1 MSASL
6 KSRIGLV
13 LLSCALCLPAA
24 AQSSRIELPDMGSS
38 AASII
43 SPGEE
48 RQFVQEIIREMRRL
62 GWLLDDP
69 LIDEYLDSLGFR
81 LVAHSERPGDTFA
94 FFLVRE
100 RSINAFATPGGL
112 VGVNAGLFLAAE
124 SEDEVAAVLAH
135 EVAHV
140 TQRHIARRF
149 ESMQKVSIPLMLA
162 MVGTMIAASKTTGDA
177 VPATIATGMG
187 LIEQQNI
194 NFTRHN
200 EYEADRIGIQTL
212 ARAGYDPGAVA
223 TIFGRMARA
232 YRGPGDVVPEYLRT
246 HPVTTTRIA
255 EARSRAENL
264 EGAFYVAPTAQPL
277 HPQLPAMLGIRSA
290 PEISAWLPESEKGLR
305 FRLMRERMRVLTVDF
320 PLDALRYYREL
331 ARSEI
336 EDRRP
341 ALYGEA
347 LALIAANRA
356 GEAQPLI
363 AALLAEDSDNVLYRL
378 ADADAR
384 LMQGD
389 HDGADRIF
397 VELGAD
403 FPGHR
408 AITLAHAQALVQ
420 RANRD
425 AGRRA
430 QELLRP
436 LLAPEGGPAL
446 YVAFARAS
454 ELAGDDIRA
463 GEAHAE
469 AAYLGGR
476 AEDALRLLE
485 SLTRREDL
493 DYYQRARI
501 DARITQITPVV
512 LELRRRGLAAPG

>member
-1 MSASL
+1 MN
-6 KSRIGLV
+6 SRILFV
-13 LLSCALCLPAA
+13 LLSWALCLPAA
-24 AQSSRIELPDMGSS
+24 AQVSRIELPDMGSS
-38 AASII
+38 AANVI

-48 RQFVQEIIREMRRL
+48 RELVLQIVREMRRM

-94 FFLVRE
+94 FYLVRE

-112 VGVNAGLFLAAE
+112 VGVHAGLFLAAE
-124 SEDEVAAVLAH
+124 SEDEVAAVLGH

-140 TQRHIARRF
+140 TQRHVARRF

-162 MVGTMIAASKTTGDA
+162 MIGTMIAASKTSGDA

-187 LIEQQNI
+187 LMQQQNI
-194 NFTRHN
+194 NFTRQN

-212 ARAGYDPGAVA
+212 ARAGYDPAAVA

-277 HPQLPAMLGIRSA
+277 HPRLPATFGIRSA
-290 PEISAWLPESEKGLR
+290 PEISAWLPEAEKGLR
-305 FRLMRERMRVLTVDF
+305 FRLMRERIRVLTVDF
-320 PLDALRYYREL
+320 PQDALRYYREL

-341 ALYGEA
+341 AQYGEA

-356 GEAQPLI
+356 AEARPLI
-363 AALLAEDSDNVLYRL
+363 ARLLADDADNVLYRL

-384 LMQGD
+384 LMLGD
-389 HDGADRIF
+389 HQGADHLF

-408 AITLAHAQALVQ
+408 AITLAHARALVHQ
-420 RANRD
+420 GGAE

-436 LLAPEGGPAL
+436 LLAPESSPAL

-454 ELAGDDIRA
+454 ELAGDEIRA

-469 AAYLGGR
+469 AAFLGGQ

-485 SLTRREDL
+485 SLSKREDL
-493 DYYQRARI
+493 
-501 DARITQITPVV
+501 
-512 LELRRRGLAAPG
+512 